1 MFEDELVTENQN
13 LREVL
18 EVAKQI
24 TAELDIKRITKNI
37 TYFVRSKFNT
47 WCSFILPE
55 DFDSDFFA
63 WRKRNIGSL
72 CSR

>member
-1 MFEDELVTENQN
+1 MLEDDLSIENQN

-47 WCSFILPE
+47 WC
-55 DFDSDFFA
+55 
-63 WRKRNIGSL
+63 
-72 CSR
+72 